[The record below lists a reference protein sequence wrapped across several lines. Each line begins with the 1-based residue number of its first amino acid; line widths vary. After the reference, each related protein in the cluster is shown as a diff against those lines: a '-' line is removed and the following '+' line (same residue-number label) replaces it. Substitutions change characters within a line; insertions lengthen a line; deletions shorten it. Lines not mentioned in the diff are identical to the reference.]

1 MSISAISPPCLS
13 VKEIISSIA
22 GVSTSSL
29 SHESRELTSNLQ
41 LHSYAVDSLLLLVQ
55 GNIASY
61 AAKEFEPSFPK
72 GKVSQHFIKALQ
84 TRLNIV
90 QA

>member
-1 MSISAISPPCLS
+1 M
-13 VKEIISSIA
+13 
-22 GVSTSSL
+22 
-29 SHESRELTSNLQ
+29 RELTSNLQ

-72 GKVSQHFIKALQ
+72 GNVSRHLVNAMQTHLIPLQ
-84 TRLNIV
+84 
-90 QA
+90 A